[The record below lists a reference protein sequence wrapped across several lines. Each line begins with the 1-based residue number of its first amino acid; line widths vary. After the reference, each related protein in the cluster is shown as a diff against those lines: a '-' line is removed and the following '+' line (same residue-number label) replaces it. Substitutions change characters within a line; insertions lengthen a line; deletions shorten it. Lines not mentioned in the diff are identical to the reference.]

1 MVKNHESGS
10 QTSGE
15 AASDNPWDILRET
28 SGQGTT
34 QESQE
39 QAETNERQETIDR
52 FMNANFS
59 NAMKAICEIGHSS
72 DWFHIEEWDDT
83 EVARLKAAM
92 DKYEPSTIPSIEST
106 AEQPATT
113 DATEP
118 TAEQTDMTEA
128 GEDGHVATAE
138 TAENHENDQT
148 EAAILFDRVIDS
160 IGGTAE
166 FDRNYLE
173 HRDVLINRID
183 NIEQKS
189 WQDTAT
195 EYTSA
200 FRTYASDPNR
210 REDYRQKA
218 KDFYRASKA
227 DLVQLHKTGT
237 VGEDVLKTWMTPTA
251 VGDVLSVTN
260 EYNNIQCSDY
270 MTVDKE
276 HNLYEYPE
284 LLARYRTSLLKLYDR
299 FGEGSEFQG
308 ESPEYTKHRIEQSG
322 TNMDGGTFLH
332 FNQDKP
338 RGNGIDL
345 RCYISPDLTRDPSQA
360 LDAFGDA
367 LEASGLGNSLY
378 FKIATLSSSERS
390 EQRVDN
396 IVIYKNDTID
406 DEQFRTF
413 LQDFTRR
420 CQETD
425 PELLP
430 SDPTRIPPATRMIA
444 PGISIAPEPDYIN
457 DCLRYQNQK
466 ELKHSWTTFID
477 RAINNSVAIALKR
490 TGNTATSLETP
501 GFRDEVKK
509 AFREFM
515 IVSHI
520 NPDTM
525 LPTEYDDN
533 PPPWANLITTTTNND
548 RTPEAAAAA

>member
-15 AASDNPWDILRET
+15 TASDNPWDILRET

-106 AEQPATT
+106 AEQRATT

-138 TAENHENDQT
+138 TAENRENDQT

-237 VGEDVLKTWMTPTA
+237 

-367 LEASGLGNSLY
+367 LEASGLGNLLY

-390 EQRVDN
+390 EPDSYSSGYPHDSTWHLNRARTRL
-396 IVIYKNDTID
+396 YKRLSTLSKSKRT
-406 DEQFRTF
+406 QTF
-413 LQDFTRR
+413 L
-420 CQETD
+420 
-425 PELLP
+425 
-430 SDPTRIPPATRMIA
+430 
-444 PGISIAPEPDYIN
+444 DYFY
-457 DCLRYQNQK
+457 R
-466 ELKHSWTTFID
+466 S
-477 RAINNSVAIALKR
+477 
-490 TGNTATSLETP
+490 
-501 GFRDEVKK
+501 
-509 AFREFM
+509 
-515 IVSHI
+515 SHK
-520 NPDTM
+520 
-525 LPTEYDDN
+525 
-533 PPPWANLITTTTNND
+533 
-548 RTPEAAAAA
+548 